1 MDLSLLIYR
10 VATLEDLPD
19 IVRLLRDDDLGV
31 QREDSSGSIEKYLDA
46 FRDISANTTQE
57 LTVVDFQGEIIA
69 TLHLS
74 FIQYLTYQ
82 GGMRAQIE
90 AVRVKSLYRGMGV
103 GNAIMNY
110 AIGRSRSKGAH
121 LVQLTTDKKRSSAI
135 VFYRGLGFT
144 DSHIGMKLRL
154 D

>member
-1 MDLSLLIYR
+1 MDLSLLTYR
-10 VATLEDLPD
+10 IATLEDLPE
-19 IVRLLRDDDLGV
+19 IVEMLRDDNLGA
-31 QREDSSGSIEKYLDA
+31 QRETSSGSIEKYLNA
-46 FRDISANTTQE
+46 FQDISANNTHE
-57 LTVVDFQGEIIA
+57 LTVVDFQGEIVG
-69 TLHLS
+69 TLHLT

-90 AVRVKSLYRGMGV
+90 SVRVKSTYRRTGV
-103 GNAIMNY
+103 GTTMMNY

-135 VFYRGLGFT
+135 EFYRRLGFT
-144 DSHIGMKLRL
+144 DSHVGMKLHL

>member
-19 IVRLLRDDDLGV
+19 IVKMLGDDDLGI

-46 FRDISANTTQE
+46 FRDISVDATQE
-57 LTVVDFQGEIIA
+57 LTVVDLQGEIIA

-74 FIQYLTYQ
+74 FMQYLTYQ

-90 AVRVKSLYRGMGV
+90 GVRVKSLYRGMGV

-110 AIGRSRSKGAH
+110 AIRRSRLNGAH
-121 LVQLTTDKKRSSAI
+121 LVQLTTDKKRSSTLE
-135 VFYRGLGFT
+135 FYRGLGFT
-144 DSHIGMKLRL
+144 DSHIGMKLHL